1 MKVSILTK
9 GGSRPSGIDADGWRR
24 ILTSHDFGTAQ
35 LDLGKTFTQL
45 IKRFCVEE
53 PESASYLGVICGLQT
68 NSTGQKTWDKSTFHR
83 CFTT

>member
-53 PESASYLGVICGLQT
+53 PESAS
-68 NSTGQKTWDKSTFHR
+68 
-83 CFTT
+83 